1 MYKIGLFLRGV
12 LGNGGYSH
20 REYGTTMR
28 NKVKRHHIDSRP
40 DLRAIGRRIREIRG
54 FDLTQA
60 EFGRI
65 LGVGQ
70 TQLSKYEMGHSVPTL
85 ELLLRLKAYS
95 GRSIDWI
102 VTGEESRQEKS
113 N

>member
-12 LGNGGYSH
+12 LDNGGYSH
-20 REYGTTMR
+20 REYCTTMR

-60 EFGRI
+60 ELGRI

-102 VTGEESRQEKS
+102 VTGEGSPTGEK
-113 N
+113 

>member
-1 MYKIGLFLRGV
+1 
-12 LGNGGYSH
+12 
-20 REYGTTMR
+20 MR
-28 NKVKRHHIDSRP
+28 NKVKRHYIDSRP

-85 ELLLRLKAYS
+85 ELLLRLNAYS